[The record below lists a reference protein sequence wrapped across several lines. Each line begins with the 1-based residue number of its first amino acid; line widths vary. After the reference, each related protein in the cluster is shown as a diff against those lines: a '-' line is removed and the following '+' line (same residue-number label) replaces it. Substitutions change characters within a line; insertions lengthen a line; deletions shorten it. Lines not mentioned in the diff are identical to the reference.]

1 MVFHNYKRGL
11 RDQCELVS
19 SWPLRI
25 HHSTS
30 FLVRDSSCF
39 YRRQRTSD
47 TKLGPTG
54 KARIG
59 NIAEVDYGDG
69 RPPSSSEFQAQPPLE
84 DSATNSLH
92 RSAQG
97 YFLRQLTNPSLN
109 PSALA
114 TNTVRANPSP
124 LATNSLSV
132 VMEEGDSELVQEDT
146 YEDILQPTEE
156 PGTPANATAT
166 PPVTRPQALQ
176 LLGANSTESAQH

>member
-54 KARIG
+54 EARIG

-69 RPPSSSEFQAQPPLE
+69 RPPSSSEFQVQPPLE

-109 PSALA
+109 PS
-114 TNTVRANPSP
+114 P
-124 LATNSLSV
+124 LATNSLSA